1 MESGITVMTRNDFMK
16 CCASG
21 VCSCGALALVAPP
34 GARAEGDP
42 EITRRRF
49 GRLVEI
55 LSQYLDEASRNKVWE
70 ALGRDHGKEYRG
82 LTDKYKGD
90 LPGFLAEIQK
100 QWVEIAEYDA
110 AAGTIRIVD
119 KATACTCPLVDPKL
133 TPPGILQL
141 RNRLAKGSVFGG
153 GREAGRSSHRGI
165 HLAGRHEV
173 CFPDSNPV
181 NVPRGRARQHRLFLC
196 LESRSACNP
205 S

>member
-1 MESGITVMTRNDFMK
+1 MTRNDFMK

-133 TPPGILQL
+133 TPPEFCNCAIGWQKEVYSAVVGKPVAAVIEESIL
-141 RNRLAKGSVFGG
+141 RGGTRCVF
-153 GREAGRSSHRGI
+153 RI
-165 HLAGRHEV
+165 QI
-173 CFPDSNPV
+173 P
-181 NVPRGRARQHRLFLC
+181 
-196 LESRSACNP
+196 
-205 S
+205 